1 MLRLVKY
8 LRPYIFLIL
17 IAIALLFVQANAD
30 LALPDYLSKIVNNG
44 IQQGGVEDAVPVAI
58 RQSQM
63 DKLLIFM
70 SDEDQA
76 LVLDSYELVEPGSP
90 GAEQYVEEYPA
101 LADEPVYVLQDVD
114 QATID
119 SLNSIMAK
127 ALVVVSGIEQ
137 MMADPSQAAAAG
149 QTFGFDPSR
158 IPQGVDV
165 FDLLARMPADQ
176 LGQMSQ
182 SISERFSTLGDSM
195 INQMAVAA
203 VKAEYDALGMDT
215 AKLQRDYI
223 LRTGGLMLLISLLGG
238 ACTISVG
245 YLASRTAAG
254 AARDIRKDAFAK
266 VESFSSAEFDQ
277 FSTASLITRSTN
289 DVTQVQMVIFM
300 IMRMVFYAPIIGIG
314 GVIRAIDKSA
324 NMWWIIAV
332 AVVALLSL
340 ILIVFWIS
348 LPKFKIMQSL
358 IDRLNLVM
366 RENLSGM
373 MVIRAFNK
381 EEDEE
386 ERFDV
391 ANRDLADT
399 SLFVARVMVTMMP
412 VMMLLMNG
420 LSLGIIWVGSHQ
432 VAEANIQVGDMMAF
446 MQYAMQIVF
455 AFLMMSMMFI
465 FLPRAAV
472 SGDRIADVIETELV
486 ITDPEDPKQFK
497 EPFTG
502 KIEFRDVSFR
512 YPGALADVLHSI
524 NFTATPGQ
532 TTAFIGSTG
541 CGKSTVVN
549 LIPRFYDATDGAIYL
564 DGVDV
569 RQVRQSDLRDKIGYI
584 PQEGFLFSGTIESN
598 LLYAD
603 HNASPATLQKAADI
617 AQASEFIFA
626 NPEGFSAEIAQ
637 GGSNVSG
644 GQRQRLAISRALVK
658 KPPIYIFDDSFSAL
672 DFRTDAA
679 LRRALKQETGDATV
693 LIVTQR
699 VATVK
704 NADQIIVLDEGRVV
718 GQGKH
723 HELLETCETYRQ
735 IAYSQLS
742 KEELA

>member
-1 MLRLVKY
+1 MLRLIKY
-8 LRPYIFLIL
+8 LKPYIFLIL
-17 IAIALLFVQANAD
+17 LAIALLFVQANAD

-44 IQQGGVEDAVPVAI
+44 IQQGGVENAVPIAI

-63 DKLLIFM
+63 DKLVIFM
-70 SDEDQA
+70 SPEDKA
-76 LVLDSYELVEPGSP
+76 LVLDSYQLVEPGSP
-90 GAEQYVEEYPA
+90 EAEQYINEYPA
-101 LADEPVYVLQDVD
+101 LADVPIYVLQEVD

-119 SLNSIMAK
+119 ALNPIMAK

-137 MMADPSQAAAAG
+137 MMANPSAASSMA
-149 QTFGFDPSR
+149 QSLGFDPSK
-158 IPQGVDV
+158 IPQGMDI
-165 FDLLARMPADQ
+165 FAMLARMPAAQ
-176 LGQMSQ
+176 LAQMSQ
-182 SISERFSTLGDSM
+182 AITDRFATLGESM
-195 INQMAVAA
+195 VNQMAIAA
-203 VKAEYDALGMDT
+203 VKTEYEALGMDT
-215 AKLQRDYI
+215 TALQRDYI
-223 LRTGGLMLLISLLGG
+223 LHTGGLMLLISLLGG

-245 YLASRTAAG
+245 FLASRTAAG
-254 AARDIRKDAFAK
+254 AARDIRKDAFAR
-266 VESFSSAEFDQ
+266 VESFSSAEFDK

-332 AVVALLSL
+332 AVIALLGL
-340 ILIVFWIS
+340 ILLVFSIS

-373 MVIRAFNK
+373 MVVRAFNK
-381 EEDEE
+381 QEDEE
-386 ERFDV
+386 ERFDR
-391 ANRDLADT
+391 ANRDLTET
-399 SLFVARVMVTMMP
+399 SLFIARVMVTMMP

-420 LSLGIIWVGSHQ
+420 LSLGIIWVGAHQ
-432 VAEANIQVGDMMAF
+432 VAQANIQVGDMMAF

-472 SGDRIADVIETELV
+472 SGDRIADVLDTELA
-486 ITDPEDPKQFK
+486 ITDPEDPKQFRDPVRG
-497 EPFTG
+497 E
-502 KIEFRDVSFR
+502 IEFHNVSFR
-512 YPGALADVLHSI
+512 YPAALDDVLHNIS
-524 NFTATPGQ
+524 FTARPGE

-564 DGVDV
+564 DGIDV
-569 RQVRQSDLRDKIGYI
+569 RQVSQSDLRDKIGYV
-584 PQEGFLFSGTIESN
+584 PQKGMLFSGTIESN

-603 HNASPATLQKAADI
+603 HNASPATLREAADI
-617 AQASEFIFA
+617 AQASEFIFT

-644 GQRQRLAISRALVK
+644 GQKQRLAIARALVK

-679 LRRALKQETGDATV
+679 LRKALKQKTGDATV

-718 GQGKH
+718 GKGKH
-723 HELLETCETYRQ
+723 HELLETCETYRE

-742 KEELA
+742 KEELV

>member
-1 MLRLVKY
+1 MLRLIKY
-8 LRPYIFLIL
+8 LRPYILLIL
-17 IAIALLFVQANAD
+17 LTIALLFVQANAD
-30 LALPDYLSKIVNNG
+30 LALPDYLSKIVNIG
-44 IQQGGVEDAVPVAI
+44 IQQGGVENAVPVAI

-70 SDEDQA
+70 SAEDRA
-76 LVLDSYELVEPGSP
+76 LVLDAYQLVEPASP
-90 GAEQYVEEYPA
+90 EADQYIEDYPA
-101 LADEPVYVLQDVD
+101 LADVPIYVLQEVD
-114 QATID
+114 QAEMD
-119 SLNSIMAK
+119 LLNSIMGQAW
-127 ALVVVSGIEQ
+127 LVVSGIEQ
-137 MMADPSQAAAAG
+137 MVADPAKAASMG
-149 QTFGFDPSR
+149 PGLGFDASM
-158 IPQGVDV
+158 IPAGTDV
-165 FDLLARMPADQ
+165 FDLFARMPAEQ
-176 LGQMSQ
+176 LAQ
-182 SISERFSTLGDSM
+182 ISTAINERFAVLGESM
-195 INQMAVAA
+195 VTQMAVAP
-203 VKAEYDALGMDT
+203 VKAEYEALGIDT

-238 ACTISVG
+238 ACTIIVG
-245 YLASRTAAG
+245 FLASRTAAG
-254 AARDIRKDAFAK
+254 AARDIRKDTFAK
-266 VESFSSAEFDQ
+266 VESFSSAEFDK

-324 NMWWIIAV
+324 SMWWIIAV
-332 AVVALLSL
+332 AVVALLGL
-340 ILIVFWIS
+340 ILIVFSIS

-358 IDRLNLVM
+358 IDRLNLVT

-373 MVIRAFNK
+373 MVIRSFNK
-381 EEDEE
+381 QEDEAA
-386 ERFDV
+386 RFDK
-391 ANRDLADT
+391 ANRDLTDT

-420 LSLGIIWVGSHQ
+420 LSLGIIWVGAHQ
-432 VAEANIQVGDMMAF
+432 VAESTMQVGDMMAF

-472 SGDRIADVIETELV
+472 SGDRIADVLETGLV
-486 ITDPEDPKQFK
+486 ITDPKDPRQFED
-497 EPFTG
+497 PFTG
-502 KIEFRDVSFR
+502 EIEFRDVSFR
-512 YPGALADVLHSI
+512 YPGALEDVLHNI
-524 NFTATPGQ
+524 TFTARPGQ

-549 LIPRFYDATDGAIYL
+549 LIPRFYDVSDGAIYL
-564 DGVDV
+564 DGIDI
-569 RQVRQSDLRDKIGYI
+569 RQVRQNDLRDKIGYI
-584 PQEGFLFSGTIESN
+584 PQKGMLFSGTIESN

-603 HNASPATLQKAADI
+603 QDATPETLQEAADI
-617 AQASEFIFA
+617 AQASEFILA

-644 GQRQRLAISRALVK
+644 GQKQRLAIARALVK
-658 KPPIYIFDDSFSAL
+658 KPPIFIFDDSFSAL
-672 DFRTDAA
+672 DFRTDSA
-679 LRRALKQETGDATV
+679 LRRALKQKTGDATV

-704 NADQIIVLDEGRVV
+704 NADRIIVLDEGRVV

-723 HELLETCETYRQ
+723 HELMESCDAYQE

-742 KEELA
+742 MEELA

>member
-1 MLRLVKY
+1 MLRLIKY
-8 LRPYIFLIL
+8 LRPYILLVLIT
-17 IAIALLFVQANAD
+17 IALLFVQANAD
-30 LALPDYLSKIVNNG
+30 LALPDYLSRIVNNG
-44 IQQGGVEDAVPVAI
+44 IQQGGVENAVAVAI

-70 SDEDQA
+70 SEEDRA
-76 LVLDSYELVEPGSP
+76 LVMDSYVLVEPTSP
-90 GAEQYVEEYPA
+90 EAEQYIKEYPA
-101 LADEPVYVLQDVD
+101 VADEPIYVLQEVD
-114 QATID
+114 QATLD
-119 SLNSIMAK
+119 SLNSIMGRAW
-127 ALVVVSGIEQ
+127 LVVSGIEQ
-137 MMADPSQAAAAG
+137 MMADPSKAPPMG
-149 QTFGFDPSR
+149 QDFAFDPSM
-158 IPQGVDV
+158 IPEGVDV
-165 FDLLARMPADQ
+165 FTLLARMPAEQ
-176 LGQMSQ
+176 LAQMSTA
-182 SISERFSTLGDSM
+182 ITEAFAVLGDSM
-195 INQMAVAA
+195 ITQMAVGA
-203 VKAEYDALGMDT
+203 VKAEYEALGMDT
-215 AKLQRDYI
+215 AKLQREYI
-223 LRTGGLMLLISLLGG
+223 LATGGMMLLISLLGG
-238 ACTISVG
+238 ACTIAVG
-245 YLASRTAAG
+245 FLAARTAAG
-254 AARDIRKDAFAK
+254 AARDIRKDVFSK
-266 VESFSSAEFDQ
+266 VESFSSAEFDE

-340 ILIVFWIS
+340 ILIVFSIS

-358 IDRLNLVM
+358 IDRLNLVT

-373 MVIRAFNK
+373 MVIRSFNK
-381 EEDEE
+381 QEDEAA
-386 ERFDV
+386 RFDR
-391 ANRDLADT
+391 ANRDLTDT

-420 LSLGIIWVGSHQ
+420 LSLGIIWVGAHQ
-432 VAEANIQVGDMMAF
+432 VAESTMQVGDMMAF

-472 SGDRIADVIETELV
+472 SGDRIADVLETGLV
-486 ITDPEDPKQFK
+486 ITDPKDPRQFED
-497 EPFTG
+497 PFTG
-502 KIEFRDVSFR
+502 EIEFRDVSFR
-512 YPGALADVLHSI
+512 YPGALEDVLHNI
-524 NFTATPGQ
+524 TFTARPGQ

-549 LIPRFYDATDGAIYL
+549 LIPRFYDVSDGAIYL
-564 DGVDV
+564 DGIDI
-569 RQVRQSDLRDKIGYI
+569 RQVRQNDLRDKIGYI
-584 PQEGFLFSGTIESN
+584 PQKGMLFSGTIESN

-603 HNASPATLQKAADI
+603 QDATPETLQEAADI
-617 AQASEFIFA
+617 AQASEFILA

-644 GQRQRLAISRALVK
+644 GQKQRLAIARALVK
-658 KPPIYIFDDSFSAL
+658 KPPIFIFDDSFSAL
-672 DFRTDAA
+672 DFRTDSA
-679 LRRALKQETGDATV
+679 LRRALKQKTGDATV

-704 NADQIIVLDEGRVV
+704 NADRIIVLDEGRVV

-723 HELLETCETYRQ
+723 HELMESCDAYQE

-742 KEELA
+742 MEELA